1 MIFTPEQFAAAQKR
15 QIETVLAISQKAF
28 EGVEKV
34 VALNL
39 QATKAA
45 LEEAGDVVVNA
56 KDPQALF
63 TAQGELLQPA
73 AEKAAAYGR
82 ELYEITSQSTAE
94 FSRYTE
100 ESVAAARK
108 QLLAFIDSAVKNA
121 PAGSENVANLFKTS
135 VIAANEAFDGAQRL
149 AKQAT
154 ESVEANV
161 SALAANAGKVAKA
174 APAKAKRG

>member
-1 MIFTPEQFAAAQKR
+1 MIFTPEQFAVAQK
-15 QIETVLAISQKAF
+15 QNINTLLAISQKAF

-39 QATKAA
+39 QTAKAA

-63 TAQGELLQPA
+63 TAPGELLQPA
-73 AEKAAAYGR
+73 AEKATAYGR
-82 ELYEITSQSTAE
+82 ELYEITTQANAE
-94 FSRYTE
+94 LSRYAE

-121 PAGSENVANLFKTS
+121 PAGSENVVNLFKTS

-149 AKQAT
+149 AKQTA

-161 SALAANAGKVAKA
+161 SALATKAGKVAKA

>member
-1 MIFTPEQFAAAQKR
+1 MFTAEQFAATQKR
-15 QIETVLAISQKAF
+15 NIETLLSISQKAF

-39 QATKAA
+39 QTAKAA
-45 LEEAGDVVVNA
+45 IVEAGDVVVGA

-82 ELYEITSQSTAE
+82 ELYEITSQASAE

-108 QLLAFIDSAVKNA
+108 QMLALIDSAVKNA
-121 PAGSENVANLFKTS
+121 PAGSENVVNMFKTS

-149 AKQAT
+149 VKQAS

-161 SALAANAGKVAKA
+161 TALAAKAGKVAKA

>member
-1 MIFTPEQFAAAQKR
+1 MFSADDFTTAQKR
-15 QIETVLAISQKAF
+15 NVETLLGLSQKAF
-28 EGVEKV
+28 ESVEKV

-39 QATKAA
+39 QTAKAA
-45 LEEAGDVVVNA
+45 LEEAGDVVTSA
-56 KDPQALF
+56 KDPQAIF

-73 AEKAAAYGR
+73 AEKATAYGR
-82 ELYEITSQSTAE
+82 ELYEITSQANAE

-121 PAGSENVANLFKTS
+121 PAGSENAVNLFKTS
-135 VIAANEAFDGAQRL
+135 LIAANEAFDGVQRL
-149 AKQAT
+149 AKQAS

-161 SALAANAGKVAKA
+161 TALATKAGKTVKASAAK
-174 APAKAKRG
+174 PKRA